1 MTLTADISA
10 TVKDK
15 QRVKIK
21 KGSKVKLISDHDNVV
36 IVEYD
41 GIRFPVNKKF
51 VQ

>member
-1 MTLTADISA
+1 MILTADISA

-15 QRVKIK
+15 KKVVIK
-21 KGSKVKLISDHDNVV
+21 KGSKVNLIADHDNVL